1 MTVEPSK
8 DTSGIIKSGYD
19 DLDTGLDEFGLEDA
33 VIPRLQIE
41 HKRAV
46 FVDSLSNQ
54 EFPKITVVVLG
65 LVKQRIL
72 WHHLIDN
79 SGDRLGPMCK
89 SNDHETGFPNFWPGS
104 EADVPK
110 DKRFPWEKSNFS
122 PDDYKPDEDG
132 QVALPC
138 ERCDLKEWG
147 SHPDGK
153 KPYCS
158 EQFTLPILFDPF
170 GEDNWVPAILTIQK
184 TGLKPLRSYLTAFKR
199 GQAPAYTKVT
209 EITLSQQSRGS
220 NEYCV
225 PQYRTVGDT
234 DQDRWREFS
243 VSFSQMRNFL
253 REPPGPRT
261 STEEE
266 TTTPS
271 SNENTAPSTTVQST
285 ATAVAEEPPKEEP
298 ATAAPA
304 DDDDLP
310 F

>member
-1 MTVEPSK
+1 MTVEPRK
-8 DTSGIIKSGYD
+8 DDNLPAGYG

-33 VIPRLQIE
+33 VIPRLQIK
-41 HKRAV
+41 HKEAV
-46 FVDSLSNQ
+46 FQDSLSNQ
-54 EFPKITVVVLG
+54 SFEKISVIILG

-72 WHHLIDN
+72 WHWQVDD

-89 SNDHETGFPNFWPGS
+89 SNDHETGFPNYWPGS
-104 EADVPK
+104 DADVPK
-110 DKRFPWEKSNFS
+110 EKRFPWDKSNFEPVDWK
-122 PDDYKPDEDG
+122 PDDDG
-132 QVALPC
+132 QIALPC

-170 GEDNWVPAILTIQK
+170 DNGGWVPAILTIQK

-199 GQAPAYTKVT
+199 GQSPAYTKVT

-225 PQYRTVGDT
+225 PQYRTIGDT
-234 DQDRWREFS
+234 DQDRWREYS

-261 STEEE
+261 STEED
-266 TTTPS
+266 TTTAPS
-271 SNENTAPSTTVQST
+271 SNENTAPSATVQGT
-285 ATAVAEEPPKEEP
+285 ATDVAEPPKEEP
-298 ATAAPA
+298 AAAAPA